1 MIKDLPNS
9 KKSPKEKPWICF
21 DEKPTFLKGMK
32 KIPLS
37 EVLANI
43 SVREQSKN

>member
-1 MIKDLPNS
+1 VTRPLANS
-9 KKSPKEKPWICF
+9 KKYPKEKPWVCF
-21 DEKPTFLKGMK
+21 DKKPTFLKGMK

-43 SVREQSKN
+43 SDREQSKN

>member
-1 MIKDLPNS
+1 MTRPLANS
-9 KKSPKEKPWICF
+9 KKYPKEKPWVCF
-21 DEKPTFLKGMK
+21 DKKPTFLKGMK

-43 SVREQSKN
+43 SDREQSKN